1 MRPGL
6 LVCLLLGAVAFANAA
21 PSSSETLL
29 AKLAD
34 YLRRARA
41 SGEVA
46 PAFARCPEDSSSLR
60 GLTRSTVF
68 SRLGNPDW
76 CAGDGLV
83 QADCDDSPTATYF
96 FTGKPRDPI
105 LRGGGFPELQFRFG
119 RDDTVKNV
127 ECHYLR

>member
-6 LVCLLLGAVAFANAA
+6 LICSLLGAVTAATAA
-21 PSSSETLL
+21 PSSSDTLL
-29 AKLAD
+29 GKLAD
-34 YLRRARA
+34 DLRRARA

-46 PAFARCPEDSSSLR
+46 PTFARCPEDSSSLR
-60 GLTRSTVF
+60 GVTRSTVF
-68 SRLGNPDW
+68 ARLGGPDW

-83 QADCDDSPTATYF
+83 EADCDDSPTATYF

-127 ECHYLR
+127 ECHRSR